1 MALTATR
8 LQIHNAIVARLES
21 VFTTRP
27 VFGWIRRPIQS
38 TEGQV
43 INLFNDDQNI
53 LNVISVRL
61 LGLRRQTDG
70 VPVVTVSID
79 YYFEIEVRRVINDT
93 DDSTVASEVLF
104 NADLDSIDA
113 AFTDYDFGLDAG
125 VSSRG
130 IEILRPIERDPQP
143 FYNKGCHVAY
153 VSLMVTSSEC

>member
-1 MALTATR
+1 MALAASR
-8 LQIHNAIVARLES
+8 LDIHNAIVARLKS

-43 INLFNDDQNI
+43 ISLFNDDQNI
-53 LNVISVRL
+53 LNFISVRL

-70 VPVVTVSID
+70 VPVITVSID

-93 DDSTVASEVLF
+93 DDPLIASEILF
-104 NADLDSIDA
+104 NADLDTIDA
-113 AFTDYDFGLDAG
+113 AFTDYEFGLDAG

-130 IEILRPIERDPQP
+130 IEILRPIEKDPP
-143 FYNKGCHVAY
+143 AFNGKGCHVAY
-153 VSLMVTSSEC
+153 ISLMISSMEC